1 MNKRS
6 NNSPEEPKD
15 LTWGEIFSR
24 WGGVLRKRKVLVE
37 SRAAQGYPEVDSE
50 SIRSATGE
58 IRRLTRLLALSAG
71 TIAITVAGLVGPM
84 IYFSVRGEQPGAI
97 APAARADATP
107 RSPGTGPVTEE
118 EINQFAE
125 KLDYPET
132 KMRQLREAVHLGTK
146 IVRTFNIKMLQ
157 TYLEAGE
164 LANEIF
170 NRDTVPDRGQKLK
183 DFYKI
188 HGQPRFYTEGGKT
201 LQGRNYSTIDGGYV
215 KGEMSFQDELDF
227 GVDDLMT
234 PEGPNESWFSVHNIP
249 YYDEEARMLR
259 VGHDPKEREGKRLQE
274 SILLMAI
281 AVNDAY
287 TDRTEGQ
294 PDYTSAKVDE
304 MSNTSGSKEKNLGM
318 AEAMLQN
325 MDPLMS
331 ETSIVNVI
339 FNAIDRSTA
348 NEVSALNMEY
358 QIYLSVRK
366 ILASGLV
373 QSPELRAKLI
383 NIAKRPVI
391 IRNDYNFTELSPKEV
406 GPGELF
412 ARSGWRKEEAS
423 RIGEILE
430 RKNELNEKTVEAV
443 FVIAGRLELTGSRK
457 RHLFEDLIQLIRQ
470 KGIVVLNSGFKG
482 VEPVD
487 SEGLKYLGRK
497 DGKFKIQRIIGS
509 PDLPS
514 VDWAIK
520 RRVSYYHPGRD
531 TMFIVDQ
538 QPDSPVMRI
547 GMDLVALEDAQEAL
561 ETPDQPLTYTKGNL
575 MARFAALPQDHTS
588 VARAF
593 IKSAPMTTN
602 FTSPEKI
609 FQSIVSLMG
618 TGEYEDKVWMKDIL
632 KKGKALDV
640 FVYITLRIL
649 MQSKDP
655 AMEIYKP
662 SIKELIDHPERIDL
676 VAIGRTFIKEHE
688 ANLK

>member
-1 MNKRS
+1 M
-6 NNSPEEPKD
+6 
-15 LTWGEIFSR
+15 
-24 WGGVLRKRKVLVE
+24 RKRKVLKE
-37 SRAAQGYPEVDSE
+37 SRASQGYPEVDSE
-50 SIRSATGE
+50 SIRSATKE
-58 IRRLTRLLALSAG
+58 IRKLTWALARSASALG
-71 TIAITVAGLVGPM
+71 MGIVVGSL
-84 IYFSVRGEQPGAI
+84 IYDTCSEEGPQPGAA
-97 APAARADATP
+97 APAAGADATP

-118 EINQFAE
+118 EINQFA
-125 KLDYPET
+125 KALDYPET
-132 KMRQLREAVHLGTK
+132 KAGQLREAVHVGTK
-146 IVRTFNIKMLQ
+146 VVRTFNIKMLQ
-157 TYLEAGE
+157 SYLEAGE

-188 HGQPRFYTEGGKT
+188 HGQPRLYTHGGKT
-201 LQGRNYSTIDGGYV
+201 LPGRNYSTIDGGYV

-234 PEGPNESWFSVHNIP
+234 PEGLNEKWFSTHNIP

-274 SILLMAI
+274 GVLLMAI

-304 MSNTSGSKEKNLGM
+304 MSTTSGSKEKNLGM
-318 AEAMLQN
+318 AKAMLQN

-339 FNAIDRSTA
+339 FNAIDRATA

-373 QSPELRAKLI
+373 KSPELRAKLI

-470 KGIVVLNSGFKG
+470 KGIVVL
-482 VEPVD
+482 D

-497 DGKFKIQRIIGS
+497 DGKFNIQRITGNS
-509 PDLPS
+509 DPS

-520 RRVSYYHPGRD
+520 RGVSYYHPSMD

-538 QPDSPVMRI
+538 QLDSPVMKI

-575 MARFAALPQDHTS
+575 MERLAALPHDYTG
-588 VARAF
+588 VAKAF
-593 IKSAPMTTN
+593 IKSAPMTTS
-602 FTSPEKI
+602 FTSPEEI
-609 FQSIVSLMG
+609 FKSIISLMN
-618 TGEYEDKVWMKDIL
+618 EDKIWMKDIL
-632 KKGKALDV
+632 KNGKALDV
-640 FVYITLRIL
+640 FIYITLRIL

-676 VAIGRTFIKEHE
+676 VAIGRKNHLE
-688 ANLK
+688 